1 MNAQERSPQDKDY
14 LTKSLDIAIRLAL
27 IAIIAIAC
35 FRIFSPFL
43 TAVVWGAV
51 IAIALFPVH
60 TKLKGWLGGR
70 DRLAGALFIVV
81 GLALILIPTYLLT
94 ASAVDEA
101 GALGQALEEGTL
113 QIPPPD
119 AKVQSWP
126 VIGPSLYESWQT
138 ASVDLNGTLGKLAP
152 QLKALATRLASV
164 VAGFGTAAVLSIF
177 SIIIAGILMIAAAGS
192 TQTAYDVSRR
202 LAGTDGVKIVD
213 LSVGTIRSVV
223 RGVLMVAM
231 IQGLLAA
238 VGLYVAQV
246 PAAGFWAILVI
257 IVAVIQ
263 LPPILVLGPIAIW
276 VFSANDSS
284 VISVGF
290 LIWSLFVAV
299 SDTWLKPLLLGR
311 GVKVPMLVILIGAIG
326 GMLRAGVLG
335 LFIGPVVLAI
345 GYQLFMAWVADVNS
359 SASEQTAPEAAGE

>member
-1 MNAQERSPQDKDY
+1 MNVQERSPQDKDY

-27 IAIIAIAC
+27 IAMIAIAC

-43 TAVVWGAV
+43 TPVVWGVV
-51 IAIALFPVH
+51 IAIALFPVFN
-60 TKLKGWLGGR
+60 KLKGWLGGR
-70 DRLAGALFIVV
+70 DRLAGALFIII

-126 VIGPSLYESWQT
+126 VIGPSLYETWQT
-138 ASVDLNGTLGKLAP
+138 ASVDLNGTLGNLEP
-152 QLKALATRLASV
+152 QLKALAARLASV
-164 VAGFGTAAVLSIF
+164 VAGFGTAAVLSLF
-177 SIIIAGILMIAAAGS
+177 SIIIAGILMMAAAGG
-192 TQTAYDVSRR
+192 TQAAYDICRR
-202 LAGTDGVKIVD
+202 LAGADGVKIVD

-276 VFSANDSS
+276 VLSANDSS

-311 GVKVPMLVILIGAIG
+311 GVAVPMLVILIGAIG

-345 GYQLFMAWVADVNS
+345 GYRLFVSWIADVQS
-359 SASEQTAPEAAGE
+359 SESEQTAPEAAGE